1 MLLPLDQR
9 DELASVA
16 DRIQIGSRM
25 LGDETGG
32 GHRGYREREDCHS
45 NQNRVSE
52 TVYSLH

>member
-32 GHRGYREREDCHS
+32 GHRGYREREECHS